1 MKSLLIFDESGLL
14 QEDIVAKMSL
24 ITKSIFI
31 DEGQEDSIVNLKITD
46 IDEITHLNN
55 TYRAKNKSTNVLS
68 FVNGDIS
75 KDITNNLGDIAICYE
90 YVDKEAKDEGKNLD
104 DHLIHMLVHGLYHIL
119 GYDHENNESASVME
133 AKEINK
139 LKELNIKNPY
149 L

>member
-1 MKSLLIFDESGLL
+1 MKSLLVFDDSGLL
-14 QEDIVAKMSL
+14 QEDVVARMCI
-24 ITKSIFI
+24 ITKSILI

-46 IDEITHLNN
+46 TDEITHLNN
-55 TYRAKNKSTNVLS
+55 IYRDKNKSTNVLS
-68 FVNGDIS
+68 FINDDVS
-75 KDITNNLGDIAICYE
+75 KDITNNLGDISICYE
-90 YVDKEAKDEGKNLD
+90 YVEKEAKDEGKNLN

>member
-1 MKSLLIFDESGLL
+1 VKSLLIFDESGLL

-68 FVNGDIS
+68 FVNDDVS
-75 KDITNNLGDIAICYE
+75 KEITNNLGDIAICYE

>member
-1 MKSLLIFDESGLL
+1 MKSLLIFDDSGLL
-14 QEDIVAKMSL
+14 QEDVVTKMCL
-24 ITKSIFI
+24 ITQSILI
-31 DEGQEDSIVNLKITD
+31 DEGQEGSVVNLKITD
-46 IDEITHLNN
+46 TDEITNLNN

-68 FVNGDIS
+68 FVNDDVS

-90 YVDKEAKDEGKNLD
+90 YVDKEAKDEGRNLD

-119 GYDHENNESASVME
+119 GYDHENNDSASLME

>member
-14 QEDIVAKMSL
+14 QEDVVAKMSL
-24 ITKSIFI
+24 ITKSIFT
-31 DEGQEDSIVNLKITD
+31 DEGQEDSMVNLKITD

-68 FVNGDIS
+68 FVNDDVS
-75 KDITNNLGDIAICYE
+75 KEITNNLGDIAICYE

>member
-1 MKSLLIFDESGLL
+1 MKSLLIFDDSGLL
-14 QEDIVAKMSL
+14 QEDVVTKMYL
-24 ITKSIFI
+24 ITKSILI
-31 DEGQEDSIVNLKITD
+31 DEGEEGSVVNLKITD
-46 IDEITHLNN
+46 TDEITNLNN

-68 FVNGDIS
+68 FVNDDVS

-119 GYDHENNESASVME
+119 GYDHENNEGASVME

>member
-1 MKSLLIFDESGLL
+1 MC
-14 QEDIVAKMSL
+14 L
-24 ITKSIFI
+24 ITQSILI
-31 DEGQEDSIVNLKITD
+31 DEGQEGSVVNLKITD
-46 IDEITHLNN
+46 TDEITNLNN

-68 FVNGDIS
+68 FVNDDVS

-119 GYDHENNESASVME
+119 GYDHENNEGASVME

>member
-14 QEDIVAKMSL
+14 QEDVVAKMSL

-31 DEGQEDSIVNLKITD
+31 DEGQEDSMVNLKITD

-68 FVNGDIS
+68 FVNDDVS
-75 KDITNNLGDIAICYE
+75 KEITNNLGDIAICYE

-119 GYDHENNESASVME
+119 GYDHENNEGASVME

>member
-1 MKSLLIFDESGLL
+1 MKPLLVFDDSGLL
-14 QEDIVAKMSL
+14 QEDVVARMCI
-24 ITKSIFI
+24 ITKSILI
-31 DEGQEDSIVNLKITD
+31 DEGQEDSMVNLKITD
-46 IDEITHLNN
+46 TDEITNLNN
-55 TYRAKNKSTNVLS
+55 TYRAKNKPTNVLS
-68 FVNGDIS
+68 FVNDDVS

-90 YVDKEAKDEGKNLD
+90 YVEKEAKDEGKNLN

>member
-1 MKSLLIFDESGLL
+1 MKSLLIFDDSGLL
-14 QEDIVAKMSL
+14 QEDVVTKMCL
-24 ITKSIFI
+24 ITKSILI
-31 DEGQEDSIVNLKITD
+31 DEGQEGSVVNLKITD
-46 IDEITHLNN
+46 IDEITNLNN

-68 FVNGDIS
+68 FVNDDVS

-119 GYDHENNESASVME
+119 GYDHENNDSASLME

>member
-14 QEDIVAKMSL
+14 QEYIVAKMSL

-68 FVNGDIS
+68 FVNDDIS

>member
-14 QEDIVAKMSL
+14 QEDVVAKMSL
-24 ITKSIFI
+24 ITKSIFT
-31 DEGQEDSIVNLKITD
+31 DEGQEDSMVNLKITD

-68 FVNGDIS
+68 FVNDDVS

>member
-1 MKSLLIFDESGLL
+1 MKSLLIFDDKGLL
-14 QEDIVAKMSL
+14 QEDVVIKMHL
-24 ITKSIFI
+24 ITKSILI
-31 DEGQEDSIVNLKITD
+31 DEGQEGAMVNLKITD

-55 TYRAKNKSTNVLS
+55 VFRAKNISTNVLS
-68 FVNGDIS
+68 FVNDDVS

-119 GYDHENNESASVME
+119 GYDHENNDSASLME

>member
-1 MKSLLIFDESGLL
+1 MKSLLIFDDNGLL
-14 QEDIVAKMSL
+14 QEDVVIKMHL
-24 ITKSIFI
+24 ITKSILI
-31 DEGQEDSIVNLKITD
+31 DEGQEGAVVNLKITD

-55 TYRAKNKSTNVLS
+55 VFRAKNISTNVLS
-68 FVNGDIS
+68 FVNDDVS

-119 GYDHENNESASVME
+119 GYDHENNEGASVME

>member
-1 MKSLLIFDESGLL
+1 MKSLLIFDDSGLL
-14 QEDIVAKMSL
+14 QEDVVTKMCL
-24 ITKSIFI
+24 ITKSILI
-31 DEGQEDSIVNLKITD
+31 DEGQEGSVVNLKITD
-46 IDEITHLNN
+46 TDEITNLNN
-55 TYRAKNKSTNVLS
+55 TYRTKNKSTNVLS
-68 FVNGDIS
+68 FVNDDVS

-119 GYDHENNESASVME
+119 GYDHENNDSASLME

>member
-1 MKSLLIFDESGLL
+1 MKSLLIFDDSGLL
-14 QEDIVAKMSL
+14 QEDVVTKMCL
-24 ITKSIFI
+24 ITKSILI
-31 DEGQEDSIVNLKITD
+31 DEGHEGSVVNLKITD
-46 IDEITHLNN
+46 TDEITNLNN

-68 FVNGDIS
+68 FVNDDVS

-119 GYDHENNESASVME
+119 GYDHENNEGASVME

>member
-14 QEDIVAKMSL
+14 QEDVVAKMSL

-31 DEGQEDSIVNLKITD
+31 DEGQEDSMVNLKITD

-68 FVNGDIS
+68 FINDDVS

-90 YVDKEAKDEGKNLD
+90 YVEKEAKDEGKNLN

>member
-1 MKSLLIFDESGLL
+1 MKSLLIFDDNGLL
-14 QEDIVAKMSL
+14 QEDVIIKMHL
-24 ITKSIFI
+24 ITKSILI
-31 DEGQEDSIVNLKITD
+31 DESQEGAVVNLKITD

-55 TYRAKNKSTNVLS
+55 IYRAKNKSTNVLS
-68 FVNGDIS
+68 FVNDDLS

-119 GYDHENNESASVME
+119 GYDHENNEGASVME

>member
-1 MKSLLIFDESGLL
+1 VKSLLIFDDSGLL
-14 QEDIVAKMSL
+14 QEDVVARMCL

-31 DEGQEDSIVNLKITD
+31 DEGQEGSIVNLKITD
-46 IDEITHLNN
+46 TDEITHLNN

-68 FVNGDIS
+68 FKNEDVS
-75 KDITNNLGDIAICYE
+75 KGITNNLGDIAICYE
-90 YVDKEAKDEGKNLD
+90 YVKKEAEDEGKNLN

-119 GYDHENNESASVME
+119 GHNHENNESASIME

>member
-14 QEDIVAKMSL
+14 QEDVVAKMSL
-24 ITKSIFI
+24 ITKSILI

-68 FVNGDIS
+68 FVNDDVS

>member
-31 DEGQEDSIVNLKITD
+31 DEGQEDSMVNLKITD
-46 IDEITHLNN
+46 TDEITHLNH

-68 FVNGDIS
+68 FINDDVS

-90 YVDKEAKDEGKNLD
+90 YVDKEAKNEGKNLD

>member
-14 QEDIVAKMSL
+14 QEDVVAKMSL

-31 DEGQEDSIVNLKITD
+31 DEGQEDSMVNLKITD

-68 FVNGDIS
+68 FVNDDIS

-119 GYDHENNESASVME
+119 GYDHENNEGASVME

>member
-1 MKSLLIFDESGLL
+1 VKSLLIFDESGLL
-14 QEDIVAKMSL
+14 QEDVVAKMSL

-31 DEGQEDSIVNLKITD
+31 DEGQEDSMVNLKITD

-68 FVNGDIS
+68 FVNDDIS

-119 GYDHENNESASVME
+119 GYDHENNEGASVME

>member
-1 MKSLLIFDESGLL
+1 MKSLLVFDDSGLL
-14 QEDIVAKMSL
+14 QEDVVARMCI
-24 ITKSIFI
+24 ITKSILI

-46 IDEITHLNN
+46 TDEITHLNN
-55 TYRAKNKSTNVLS
+55 IYRDKKKSTNVLS
-68 FVNGDIS
+68 FINDDVS

-90 YVDKEAKDEGKNLD
+90 YVEKEAKDEGKNLN

>member
-1 MKSLLIFDESGLL
+1 MKSLLIFDDNGLL
-14 QEDIVAKMSL
+14 QEDVVIKMHL
-24 ITKSIFI
+24 ITKSILI
-31 DEGQEDSIVNLKITD
+31 DEGQEGAVVNLKITD

-55 TYRAKNKSTNVLS
+55 VYRAKKKSTNVLS
-68 FVNGDIS
+68 FVNDDVS

>member
-1 MKSLLIFDESGLL
+1 MKSLLIFDENGLL
-14 QEDIVAKMSL
+14 QEDVIAKMSL

-31 DEGQEDSIVNLKITD
+31 DEGQEDSMVNLKITD

-68 FVNGDIS
+68 FVNDDVS
-75 KDITNNLGDIAICYE
+75 KEITNNLGDIAICYE

-119 GYDHENNESASVME
+119 GYDHENNEGASVME

>member
-1 MKSLLIFDESGLL
+1 VKSLLIFDESGLL
-14 QEDIVAKMSL
+14 QEDVVEKMSL

-31 DEGQEDSIVNLKITD
+31 DEGQEDSMVNLKITD

>member
-1 MKSLLIFDESGLL
+1 MKPLLIFDESGLL
-14 QEDIVAKMSL
+14 QEDVVAKMCL
-24 ITKSIFI
+24 ITKSILI
-31 DEGQEDSIVNLKITD
+31 DEGQEDSMVNLKITD
-46 IDEITHLNN
+46 IDEITYLNK

-68 FVNGDIS
+68 FVNDDIS

-90 YVDKEAKDEGKNLD
+90 HVDKEAKDEGKNLD

-119 GYDHENNESASVME
+119 GYDHENNDNASLME

>member
-1 MKSLLIFDESGLL
+1 MKSLLIFDDSGLL
-14 QEDIVAKMSL
+14 QEDVVTKMCL
-24 ITKSIFI
+24 ITKSILI
-31 DEGQEDSIVNLKITD
+31 DEGQEGSVVNLKITD
-46 IDEITHLNN
+46 TDEITNLNN

-68 FVNGDIS
+68 FVNDDVS

>member
-14 QEDIVAKMSL
+14 QEDVVAKMFL

-31 DEGQEDSIVNLKITD
+31 DEGQEDSMVNLKITD

-68 FVNGDIS
+68 FVNDDVS
-75 KDITNNLGDIAICYE
+75 KEITNNLGDIAICYE

>member
-1 MKSLLIFDESGLL
+1 MKSLLIFDDSGLL
-14 QEDIVAKMSL
+14 QEDVVTKMCL
-24 ITKSIFI
+24 ITQSILI
-31 DEGQEDSIVNLKITD
+31 DEGQEGSVVNLKITD
-46 IDEITHLNN
+46 TDEMTNLNN

-68 FVNGDIS
+68 FVNDDVS

-119 GYDHENNESASVME
+119 GYDHENNEGASVME

>member
-1 MKSLLIFDESGLL
+1 VKSLLIFDESGLL
-14 QEDIVAKMSL
+14 QEDVVAKMSL

-31 DEGQEDSIVNLKITD
+31 DEGQEDSMVNLKITD

-68 FVNGDIS
+68 FVNDDIS

>member
-1 MKSLLIFDESGLL
+1 MKSLLIFDDNGLL
-14 QEDIVAKMSL
+14 QEDVVIKMHL
-24 ITKSIFI
+24 ITKSILI
-31 DEGQEDSIVNLKITD
+31 DEGQEGAVVNLKITD

-55 TYRAKNKSTNVLS
+55 IYRAKNKSTNVLS
-68 FVNGDIS
+68 FVNDDLS

-119 GYDHENNESASVME
+119 GYDHENNEGASVME

>member
-1 MKSLLIFDESGLL
+1 MKSLLVFDDNGLL
-14 QEDIVAKMSL
+14 QEDVVARMCI
-24 ITKSIFI
+24 ITKSILI

-46 IDEITHLNN
+46 TDEITHLNN
-55 TYRAKNKSTNVLS
+55 IYRDKNKSTNVLS
-68 FVNGDIS
+68 FINDDVS

-90 YVDKEAKDEGKNLD
+90 YVEKEAKDEGKNLN

>member
-1 MKSLLIFDESGLL
+1 MKSLLIFDDSGLL
-14 QEDIVAKMSL
+14 QEDVVTKMCL
-24 ITKSIFI
+24 ITQSILI
-31 DEGQEDSIVNLKITD
+31 DEGQEGSVVNLKITD
-46 IDEITHLNN
+46 TDEITNLNN

-68 FVNGDIS
+68 FVNDDVS

-90 YVDKEAKDEGKNLD
+90 YVNKEAKDEGKNLD

-119 GYDHENNESASVME
+119 GYDHENNDSASLME

>member
-68 FVNGDIS
+68 FVNDDVS

-90 YVDKEAKDEGKNLD
+90 YVDKEAKNEGKNLD

>member
-1 MKSLLIFDESGLL
+1 VKSLLIFDESGLL
-14 QEDIVAKMSL
+14 QEDVVAKMSL

-31 DEGQEDSIVNLKITD
+31 DEGQEDSMVNLKITD

>member
-1 MKSLLIFDESGLL
+1 VKSLLIFDDSGLL
-14 QEDIVAKMSL
+14 QEDVVTKMYL
-24 ITKSIFI
+24 ITKSILI
-31 DEGQEDSIVNLKITD
+31 DEGEEGSVVNLKITD
-46 IDEITHLNN
+46 TDEITNLNN

-68 FVNGDIS
+68 FVNDDVS

-119 GYDHENNESASVME
+119 GYDHENNEGASVME